1 MTHPPSSAREPAGH
15 PAPARNEVGA
25 LPLLYGLLA
34 APGAAALE
42 TLIGMGVVGRA
53 CLPTDHP
60 LAHPQFSTG
69 PIVWTVHGIALLLG
83 LASVWVSV
91 EAWRRTRH
99 EHEGGR
105 EAMVEIGEGRTRFLA
120 MMALLTSIGFTVL
133 IVFDTVGLATLGP
146 C

>member
-1 MTHPPSSAREPAGH
+1 MNHQGPAAHDPAGH
-15 PAPARNEVGA
+15 PAPARHEVGA

-34 APGAAALE
+34 APAVAALE

-60 LAHPQFSTG
+60 LPAPQFSTG
-69 PIVWTVHGIALLLG
+69 PIVWTVHVIALI
-83 LASVWVSV
+83 LALVSVWVSLQ
-91 EAWRRTRH
+91 AWRRTRH

-120 MMALLTSIGFTVL
+120 MVALLTSTGFTVL
-133 IVFDTVGLATLGP
+133 IVFDTVGLVTLGP

>member
-1 MTHPPSSAREPAGH
+1 MAGPIPSSGESAGH
-15 PAPARNEVGA
+15 PAPARDEVGV

-34 APGAAALE
+34 APAAAALE

-60 LAHPQFSTG
+60 LAAPRFSTE
-69 PIVWTVHGIALLLG
+69 PIVWTVHLVALIVGVAAVL
-83 LASVWVSV
+83 VSLR
-91 EAWRRTRH
+91 AWRRTRH

-105 EAMVEIGEGRTRFLA
+105 GAMVEIGEGRTRFLA
-120 MMALLTSIGFTVL
+120 MVALLTSVGFTGL
-133 IVFDTVGLATLGP
+133 IVFNTVGLVTLAP